1 MKDDIYT
8 TWKIKKRR
16 GGFRTIESPNDE
28 LKMRQRESI
37 GRLQMAEKLPVSP
50 FAHAFQ
56 PYKNIATMAM
66 PHVGKEYVG
75 SIDISDYFPSITL
88 DKFLNKVKTV
98 PKEELWDHFH
108 DFCDGKGNRLPQG
121 APGSPLISNA
131 YLFRLDWRM
140 AWQCHERGCDY
151 SRYADDLT
159 ISGPKRD
166 DIVVL
171 LKIASELMRVYYE
184 LETNKKK
191 TKIVHRSRRQLC
203 CGVVVNEKLNTKR
216 EDRKN
221 LRAEVHQQKL
231 KGKNLKLETLGR
243 IAFHEMVRDSD
254 KTTHSSREI
263 IDSVKVTKEMKAVQ

>member
-1 MKDDIYT
+1 MKDDMYT

-16 GGFRTIESPNDE
+16 GGFRTIESPSDD
-28 LKMRQRESI
+28 LKARQRESMKE
-37 GRLQMAEKLPVSP
+37 LQEKLQVSP

-56 PYKNIATMAM
+56 PYKNIVTMAM
-66 PHVGKEYVG
+66 SHVGKEYVG
-75 SIDISDYFPSITL
+75 SIDISDYFPSITM

-140 AWQCHERGCDY
+140 AWQCHEGGCDY

-159 ISGPKRD
+159 ISGPNRD
-166 DIVVL
+166 DVVVL

-184 LETNKKK
+184 LRTNKKK

-231 KGKNLKLETLGR
+231 KGNNLKLETLGR

-254 KTTHSSREI
+254 KTTHSSRDI
-263 IDSVKVTKEMKAVQ
+263 IDSVKVTKAMKAVQ